1 MYTPRQI
8 PPLPALQAG
17 LDALKPGGVLAA
29 VLYSGKVIGNAEKKG
44 CGGVFP
50 QPATGRLY
58 RADLRI
64 CQLGRYRSPCPAL
77 SLSGKNNRCRCEA
90 PKKEVLPML
99 QQQTQ
104 SPGWRVLNRDV
115 IKYIAITAMLLNHI
129 ANIFLVPGTLWYEV
143 LVDIGYFTAITMCY
157 FLVEGFRYTHSR
169 KQYALRLFGFGV
181 VSQVPFSMAF
191 AQNGILEFQDFN
203 MMFTLFLCFC
213 ILLCIETIRNRFLR
227 GVLIVLLIF
236 GSLFCDWALLAPVF
250 TLLFRWSGQDQKRL
264 RFQFCAFCRAVWLA
278 ELHQQRVALPH
289 RTVFAD
295 GLRQHGRDRCIRF
308 CDLVSVQWPASG
320 AGKKFSQWFFY
331 LFYPVHLLVLGVIRV
346 MG

>member
-1 MYTPRQI
+1 
-8 PPLPALQAG
+8 
-17 LDALKPGGVLAA
+17 
-29 VLYSGKVIGNAEKKG
+29 
-44 CGGVFP
+44 
-50 QPATGRLY
+50 
-58 RADLRI
+58 
-64 CQLGRYRSPCPAL
+64 
-77 SLSGKNNRCRCEA
+77 
-90 PKKEVLPML
+90 ML

-104 SPGWRVLNRDV
+104 SPGWRGLNRDV
-115 IKYIAITAMLLNHI
+115 IKYIAMTAMLLNHI

-264 RFQFCAFCRAVWLA
+264 RFSFALSAALFGWLPDAAHDVHSTADSTLPALQAGLDALKPGGVLAAVLYSGKVIGNAEKKAAAEFFRSLPLA
-278 ELHQQRVALPH
+278 DYTVLICEFANWADTAPLPC
-289 RTVFAD
+289 F
-295 GLRQHGRDRCIRF
+295 
-308 CDLVSVQWPASG
+308 
-320 AGKKFSQWFFY
+320 
-331 LFYPVHLLVLGVIRV
+331 VIKREK
-346 MG
+346 

>member
-1 MYTPRQI
+1 
-8 PPLPALQAG
+8 
-17 LDALKPGGVLAA
+17 
-29 VLYSGKVIGNAEKKG
+29 
-44 CGGVFP
+44 
-50 QPATGRLY
+50 
-58 RADLRI
+58 
-64 CQLGRYRSPCPAL
+64 
-77 SLSGKNNRCRCEA
+77 
-90 PKKEVLPML
+90 ML

-250 TLLFRWSGQDQKRL
+250 TLLFAWAGGNRTRQKAAFGAAALLYGGMAGLGSGQVWEAVG
-264 RFQFCAFCRAVWLA
+264 CAV
-278 ELHQQRVALPH
+278 P
-289 RTVFAD
+289 
-295 GLRQHGRDRCIRF
+295 I
-308 CDLVSVQWPASG
+308 LVSAFVILYLYNGRRAARG
-320 AGKKFSQWFFY
+320 RTFYKWFFY
-331 LFYPVHLLVLGVIRV
+331 AFYPAHLLVLGLLRLAV
-346 MG
+346 

>member
-1 MYTPRQI
+1 
-8 PPLPALQAG
+8 
-17 LDALKPGGVLAA
+17 
-29 VLYSGKVIGNAEKKG
+29 
-44 CGGVFP
+44 
-50 QPATGRLY
+50 
-58 RADLRI
+58 
-64 CQLGRYRSPCPAL
+64 
-77 SLSGKNNRCRCEA
+77 
-90 PKKEVLPML
+90 ML

-115 IKYIAITAMLLNHI
+115 IKYIAMTAMLLNHI

-250 TLLFRWSGQDQKRL
+250 TLLFRWSGQDQNDCGSVL
-264 RFQFCAFCRAVWLA
+264 RFLPRCLA
-278 ELHQQRVALPH
+278 
-289 RTVFAD
+289 
-295 GLRQHGRDRCIRF
+295 G
-308 CDLVSVQWPASG
+308 
-320 AGKKFSQWFFY
+320 
-331 LFYPVHLLVLGVIRV
+331 
-346 MG
+346 

>member
-1 MYTPRQI
+1 
-8 PPLPALQAG
+8 
-17 LDALKPGGVLAA
+17 
-29 VLYSGKVIGNAEKKG
+29 
-44 CGGVFP
+44 
-50 QPATGRLY
+50 
-58 RADLRI
+58 
-64 CQLGRYRSPCPAL
+64 
-77 SLSGKNNRCRCEA
+77 
-90 PKKEVLPML
+90 ML

-115 IKYIAITAMLLNHI
+115 IKYIAMTAMLLNHI

-191 AQNGILEFQDFN
+191 AQNDILEFQDFN

-250 TLLFRWSGQDQKRL
+250 TRSEEHMS
-264 RFQFCAFCRAVWLA
+264 
-278 ELHQQRVALPH
+278 ELQSRE
-289 RTVFAD
+289 
-295 GLRQHGRDRCIRF
+295 
-308 CDLVSVQWPASG
+308 
-320 AGKKFSQWFFY
+320 
-331 LFYPVHLLVLGVIRV
+331 
-346 MG
+346 

>member
-1 MYTPRQI
+1 
-8 PPLPALQAG
+8 
-17 LDALKPGGVLAA
+17 
-29 VLYSGKVIGNAEKKG
+29 
-44 CGGVFP
+44 
-50 QPATGRLY
+50 
-58 RADLRI
+58 
-64 CQLGRYRSPCPAL
+64 
-77 SLSGKNNRCRCEA
+77 
-90 PKKEVLPML
+90 ML

-115 IKYIAITAMLLNHI
+115 IKYIAMTAMLLNHI
-129 ANIFLVPGTLWYEV
+129 ANIFLVPGTLWYEM

-250 TLLFRWSGQDQKRL
+250 TLLFAWAGGNRTRQKSAFGAAALLYGGMAGLGSGQVWEAVG
-264 RFQFCAFCRAVWLA
+264 CAV
-278 ELHQQRVALPH
+278 P
-289 RTVFAD
+289 
-295 GLRQHGRDRCIRF
+295 I
-308 CDLVSVQWPASG
+308 LVSAFVILYLYNGRRAARG
-320 AGKKFSQWFFY
+320 RTFYKWFFY
-331 LFYPVHLLVLGVIRV
+331 AFYPAHLLVLGLLRLAV
-346 MG
+346 

>member
-1 MYTPRQI
+1 
-8 PPLPALQAG
+8 
-17 LDALKPGGVLAA
+17 
-29 VLYSGKVIGNAEKKG
+29 
-44 CGGVFP
+44 
-50 QPATGRLY
+50 
-58 RADLRI
+58 
-64 CQLGRYRSPCPAL
+64 
-77 SLSGKNNRCRCEA
+77 
-90 PKKEVLPML
+90 ML

-115 IKYIAITAMLLNHI
+115 IKYIAMTAMLLNHI

-250 TLLFRWSGQDQKRL
+250 TLLFAWAGGNRTRQKAAFGAAALLYGGMAGLGSGQVWEAVG
-264 RFQFCAFCRAVWLA
+264 CAV
-278 ELHQQRVALPH
+278 P
-289 RTVFAD
+289 
-295 GLRQHGRDRCIRF
+295 I
-308 CDLVSVQWPASG
+308 LVSTFVILYLYNGRRAARG
-320 AGKKFSQWFFY
+320 RTFYKWFFY
-331 LFYPVHLLVLGVIRV
+331 AFYPAHLLVLGLLRLAV
-346 MG
+346 

>member
-1 MYTPRQI
+1 
-8 PPLPALQAG
+8 
-17 LDALKPGGVLAA
+17 
-29 VLYSGKVIGNAEKKG
+29 
-44 CGGVFP
+44 
-50 QPATGRLY
+50 
-58 RADLRI
+58 
-64 CQLGRYRSPCPAL
+64 
-77 SLSGKNNRCRCEA
+77 
-90 PKKEVLPML
+90 ML

-115 IKYIAITAMLLNHI
+115 IKYIAMTAMLLNHI

-213 ILLCIETIRNRFLR
+213 SMAGI
-227 GVLIVLLIF
+227 
-236 GSLFCDWALLAPVF
+236 A
-250 TLLFRWSGQDQKRL
+250 
-264 RFQFCAFCRAVWLA
+264 
-278 ELHQQRVALPH
+278 
-289 RTVFAD
+289 
-295 GLRQHGRDRCIRF
+295 
-308 CDLVSVQWPASG
+308 ASG
-320 AGKKFSQWFFY
+320 FVILYLYNGQRAARGKKFSQWFFY

>member
-1 MYTPRQI
+1 
-8 PPLPALQAG
+8 
-17 LDALKPGGVLAA
+17 
-29 VLYSGKVIGNAEKKG
+29 
-44 CGGVFP
+44 
-50 QPATGRLY
+50 
-58 RADLRI
+58 
-64 CQLGRYRSPCPAL
+64 
-77 SLSGKNNRCRCEA
+77 
-90 PKKEVLPML
+90 ML

-115 IKYIAITAMLLNHI
+115 IKYIAMTAMLLNHI

-250 TLLFRWSGQDQKRL
+250 TSS
-264 RFQFCAFCRAVWLA
+264 VWLYPTA
-278 ELHQQRVALPH
+278 QCLLMACGSM
-289 RTVFAD
+289 A
-295 GLRQHGRDRCIRF
+295 GIA
-308 CDLVSVQWPASG
+308 ASG
-320 AGKKFSQWFFY
+320 FVILYLYNGQRAARGKKFSQWFFY